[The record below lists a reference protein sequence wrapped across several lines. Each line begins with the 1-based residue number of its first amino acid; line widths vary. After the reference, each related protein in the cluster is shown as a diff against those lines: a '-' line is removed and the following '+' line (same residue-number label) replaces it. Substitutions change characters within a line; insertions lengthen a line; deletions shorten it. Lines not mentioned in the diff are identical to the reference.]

1 MHARLTL
8 DVHAPDSSREPR
20 IWVAHQQVLALALR
34 RGSIDVGVRRSEMRR
49 FTYDAG
55 GMRLLDRHREKWVS
69 IDDLEVLS
77 IGISDTALT
86 AAGERTDGE
95 VELRTV
101 DHVVDARISG
111 LAAAVNAERVA
122 GFPSG
127 RLFLDSIEQA
137 LAVALVH
144 GYAVRERTTPTYRGG
159 LGAAR
164 MRHVTEFI
172 QAGLER
178 DLTLVELA
186 QSVRLSTAH
195 FAVMFRQSTGETP
208 HQFVLRCRME
218 RAKEMLR
225 TGPARIVDVA
235 VACGFKTQQHFA
247 RVFRQMCGASPREYR
262 QAFLERSLY
271 SSGGTSHHVRRL
283 YSAHTA

>member
-1 MHARLTL
+1 MNARITL
-8 DVHAPDSSREPR
+8 DVHAPEPAREPR
-20 IWVAHQQVLALALR
+20 PWVAHQQVLALALR
-34 RGSIDVGVRRSEMRR
+34 RGSIDVGVRRSEMQR

-55 GMRLLDRHREKWVS
+55 GLRLLPRHQDRWVRL
-69 IDDLEVLS
+69 DDLEVLS

-86 AAGERTDGE
+86 AACERADGE
-95 VELRTV
+95 VELRSA
-101 DHVVDARISG
+101 DHVVDTRIGG

-122 GFPSG
+122 GFPNG

-144 GYAVRERTTPTYRGG
+144 GYAARDSVDRAAPTYRGG

-164 MRHVTEFI
+164 LRRVAEFI

-178 DLTLVELA
+178 DLTLVDLA
-186 QSVRLSTAH
+186 RSVELSTAH

-225 TGPARIVDVA
+225 TEKARIMDVA

-247 RVFRQMCGASPREYR
+247 RVFRQMCGATPRDYR
-262 QAFLERSLY
+262 RD
-271 SSGGTSHHVRRL
+271 VVV
-283 YSAHTA
+283 

>member
-1 MHARLTL
+1 MNARLTL
-8 DVHAPDSSREPR
+8 DVLSSDPAREPR
-20 IWVAHQQVLALALR
+20 RWVAHQQVLALALR

-49 FTYDAG
+49 STYDAG
-55 GMRLLDRHREKWVS
+55 GLRLLSRHLEKWVR

-86 AAGERTDGE
+86 AACERTDDE
-95 VELRTV
+95 VALRSD
-101 DHVVDARISG
+101 DHVVDARIG
-111 LAAAVNAERVA
+111 ALAAAVNAERVA

-144 GYAVRERTTPTYRGG
+144 GYAARDKAAPTYRGG

-164 MRHVTEFI
+164 MRHVAEFI

-186 QSVRLSTAH
+186 QSVGLSTAH

-208 HQFVLRCRME
+208 HRFVLRCRME

-225 TGPARIVDVA
+225 TGQARIVDVA

-247 RVFRQMCGASPREYR
+247 RVFRQMCGATPREYR
-262 QAFLERSLY
+262 QDFLERSLY
-271 SSGGTSHHVRRL
+271 STRGTSHHVRRL
-283 YSAHTA
+283 YSAQSG